1 MLPDRR
7 MTLPHSSRAGRAGA
21 RAFWCTSCV
30 LFASLVPAG
39 ARAVEHAVGGELALV
54 AASSRDDILVP
65 HAHSGGGLALG
76 VQTLHE
82 LGPGLLDVA
91 ARLGMVVA
99 ADRIGAMAAVFEH
112 GLGARYTIPVARLG
126 AWRLAVGP
134 ALGLDA
140 DASYF
145 ADWDDARGY
154 WMGSS
159 WLGAAARTWR
169 PVGNGWRL
177 DGAGELGLVGLIS
190 RPPERRLA
198 KQDPVDLGYYLV
210 DVYRDPEPAWLG
222 SWQLARVRVEVSP
235 TRATSSITS
244 AWRFGVE
251 LRVARADEPRP
262 AFALGVKLVAAKA
275 WGW

>member
-1 MLPDRR
+1 MLPNHR
-7 MTLPHSSRAGRAGA
+7 MSLPHPSRAGRAGA
-21 RAFWCTSCV
+21 WALRRTSCV
-30 LFASLVPAG
+30 LVALLLPASAG
-39 ARAVEHAVGGELALV
+39 GVEHAVGAELALV
-54 AASSRDDILVP
+54 GAASRDDILVP

-76 VQTLHE
+76 IQTLHE
-82 LGPGLLDVA
+82 LGPGVLDVA
-91 ARLGMVVA
+91 ARFGMVVA

-112 GLGARYTIPVARLG
+112 GVGARYTVPIARLG
-126 AWRLAVGP
+126 AWRLALGP
-134 ALGLDA
+134 AIGLDA

-159 WLGAAARTWR
+159 WLGAAARAWR
-169 PVGNGWRL
+169 PVGAGWRL
-177 DGAGELGLVGLIS
+177 DGAGELGVVGLIS
-190 RPPERRLA
+190 RPPERRIA
-198 KQDPVDLGYYLV
+198 KQDPMDLGYYLI
-210 DVYRDPEPAWLG
+210 DVYREPEPAWLG